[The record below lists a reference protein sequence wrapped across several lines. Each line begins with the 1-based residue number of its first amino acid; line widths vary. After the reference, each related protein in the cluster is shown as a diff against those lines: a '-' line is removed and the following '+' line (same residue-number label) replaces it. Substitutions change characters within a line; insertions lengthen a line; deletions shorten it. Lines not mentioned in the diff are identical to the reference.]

1 MDGFVLGKTF
11 HCKELGVL
19 KVGEDEGRS
28 FFFDIGVHWHE
39 LTRKQQRHCM
49 FLTRNIHKLPF
60 GVSRGTNAFPL
71 SDLNAIVKC
80 FYDSVKSSHLST
92 IACNGGHFERD
103 LLQHLQIPSINLEHF
118 GCPKAEFLFD
128 RLVWLETCG
137 TILAHIP
144 TSIVQRLKS
153 KHLENGYATEKL
165 LSCKV
170 KESNNNE
177 KTKKTGS
184 FKNHQMVKE
193 YKRVQCFMFIYS

>member
-1 MDGFVLGKTF
+1 MEQIVGVLDMDGFVLGKTF
-11 HCKELGVL
+11 YCKELGVL

-92 IACNGGHFERD
+92 IAYRGGHFERD

-118 GCPKAEFLFD
+118 CRPKAEFLFD
-128 RLVWLETCG
+128 RWFGWKHAV

-170 KESNNNE
+170 RESNNN
-177 KTKKTGS
+177 KKNKKTRL
-184 FKNHQMVKE
+184 F
-193 YKRVQCFMFIYS
+193 

>member
-1 MDGFVLGKTF
+1 MEQIVGVIDMDGFVLDKTF
-11 HCKELGVL
+11 YCKELGVL

-92 IACNGGHFERD
+92 IAYKGGHFERD

-137 TILAHIP
+137 H
-144 TSIVQRLKS
+144 
-153 KHLENGYATEKL
+153 HLGTHSYQH
-165 LSCKV
+165 CPKV
-170 KESNNNE
+170 EVEAFGKWLCDR
-177 KTKKTGS
+177 KAS
-184 FKNHQMVKE
+184 FM
-193 YKRVQCFMFIYS
+193 